1 MLQTVKHFPA
11 GFTACR
17 TQMAFGLTNILKI
30 ILKLLKEKR
39 TCLVTRAVFD
49 TLTESC
55 YSLFSEILED
65 MGMLT
70 VDRFQYN
77 RSPNKVLVSRSP
89 MQIRFHNGS
98 RIIFKGMDNPEK
110 VKSINDVSIV
120 WLEEASEIKY
130 SAYEELLG
138 RIRTPN
144 MSMHFFIS
152 TNPVSREN
160 WVYRHFFAYLDDYG
174 NEHKII
180 DEMEFYRQGTIIH
193 DDTYYHHEVK
203 LVDMKTKGVFYDKL
217 TLIYLEMPKFE
228 KTEDQLETMFDKWMF
243 VLQNLGAL
251 MERPAALQERVF
263 TRLFEAAE
271 IARFSR
277 KELVAYEDSLKVY
290 RDWYSTIKTAI
301 VKGRKEG
308 EEIGRER
315 GRKEMQRNIA
325 RQMKTDGLSIESIAG
340 YTHLSPEEIKNL

>member
-1 MLQTVKHFPA
+1 MYTIGILN
-11 GFTACR
+11 FT
-17 TQMAFGLTNILKI
+17 
-30 ILKLLKEKR
+30 
-39 TCLVTRAVFD
+39 FD
-49 TLTESC
+49 DT
-55 YSLFSEILED
+55 
-65 MGMLT
+65 
-70 VDRFQYN
+70 
-77 RSPNKVLVSRSP
+77 
-89 MQIRFHNGS
+89 
-98 RIIFKGMDNPEK
+98 
-110 VKSINDVSIV
+110 
-120 WLEEASEIKY
+120 
-130 SAYEELLG
+130 
-138 RIRTPN
+138 
-144 MSMHFFIS
+144 
-152 TNPVSREN
+152 
-160 WVYRHFFAYLDDYG
+160 
-174 NEHKII
+174 
-180 DEMEFYRQGTIIH
+180 